1 MGILLSMRCALLG
14 SDQPSRPISVITT
27 VGLTEFTR
35 IWWGE
40 GGREGGREG
49 GGGREG
55 EGEGTGEEDGRGG
68 RGKKALE
75 KWLSSYKSKI
85 TFKESWSW
93 PDK

>member
-49 GGGREG
+49 GGRGKGGGGRGDGGGGWEGREG
-55 EGEGTGEEDGRGG
+55 E
-68 RGKKALE
+68 
-75 KWLSSYKSKI
+75 
-85 TFKESWSW
+85 ESTR
-93 PDK
+93 KVAEFIQI